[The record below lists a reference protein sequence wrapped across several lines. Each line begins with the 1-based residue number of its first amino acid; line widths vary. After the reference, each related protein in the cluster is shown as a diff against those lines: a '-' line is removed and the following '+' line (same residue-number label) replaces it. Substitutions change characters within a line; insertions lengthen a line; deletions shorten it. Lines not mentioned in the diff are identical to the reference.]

1 MAGGARPRPDAG
13 RSRLLC
19 LGLRR
24 QARQH
29 PGPRCSQLR
38 RAAALDAGADRR
50 RLRRADVQHRR
61 RLRADHLGRGACSE
75 VAAVRQGCGG
85 GTPGRGMMPFAGGIE
100 ATANATL
107 LFSLAA
113 AVVYGLILNTRETL
127 LRSAVKTLAVALLA
141 ALAAIQGGPLLL
153 IAALALSALG
163 DAFLSRDGDKAFLGG
178 LASFLAAHLA
188 YIALFWLAGAG
199 LEPLSQPW
207 RGALAVVMAAF
218 AATMLFMLWRRV
230 GPG

>member
-1 MAGGARPRPDAG
+1 
-13 RSRLLC
+13 
-19 LGLRR
+19 
-24 QARQH
+24 
-29 PGPRCSQLR
+29 
-38 RAAALDAGADRR
+38 
-50 RLRRADVQHRR
+50 
-61 RLRADHLGRGACSE
+61 
-75 VAAVRQGCGG
+75 
-85 GTPGRGMMPFAGGIE
+85 MMPFAGGIE

-127 LRSAVKTLAVALLA
+127 LRSVVKTLAVALLA

-199 LEPLSQPW
+199 LEPLWQPW
-207 RGALAVVMAAF
+207 RAALAVVMAAF

-230 GPG
+230 GPDLRVPVAAYAAAILGMGVSALTLDNFWIIVGAVLFVASDRLLAAEKFLVAAISPHREWMRYAVWALYYAAQLMITLGFLL

>member
-1 MAGGARPRPDAG
+1 
-13 RSRLLC
+13 
-19 LGLRR
+19 
-24 QARQH
+24 
-29 PGPRCSQLR
+29 
-38 RAAALDAGADRR
+38 
-50 RLRRADVQHRR
+50 
-61 RLRADHLGRGACSE
+61 
-75 VAAVRQGCGG
+75 
-85 GTPGRGMMPFAGGIE
+85 MMPFAGGIE

-141 ALAAIQGGPLLL
+141 VLAAIQGGPLLL
-153 IAALALSALG
+153 VGALALSALG
-163 DAFLSRDGDKAFLGG
+163 DTFLSRDGDKAFLGG

-207 RGALAVVMAAF
+207 RATVAVVMAAF

-230 GPG
+230 GPDLRVPVAAYAAAILGMGVSALTLDNVWVIMGAVLFMASDGLLAAEKFLVAAISPHREWMRYAVWALYYAAQRMITLGFLL

>member
-1 MAGGARPRPDAG
+1 
-13 RSRLLC
+13 
-19 LGLRR
+19 
-24 QARQH
+24 
-29 PGPRCSQLR
+29 
-38 RAAALDAGADRR
+38 
-50 RLRRADVQHRR
+50 
-61 RLRADHLGRGACSE
+61 
-75 VAAVRQGCGG
+75 
-85 GTPGRGMMPFAGGIE
+85 MPFAGGIE
-100 ATANATL
+100 AMANATL

-127 LRSAVKTLAVALLA
+127 LRSAAKTLAVALLA
-141 ALAAIQGGPLLL
+141 ALAFVQGGPLLL

-163 DAFLSRDGDKAFLGG
+163 DAFLSRDGEKAFLGG

-230 GPG
+230 GPDLRLPVAAYAAAILGMGISALTLDNVWVIMGAVLFMASDGLLAAEKFLVAAISPHREWMRYAVWALYYAAQLMITLGFLL

>member
-1 MAGGARPRPDAG
+1 
-13 RSRLLC
+13 
-19 LGLRR
+19 
-24 QARQH
+24 
-29 PGPRCSQLR
+29 
-38 RAAALDAGADRR
+38 
-50 RLRRADVQHRR
+50 
-61 RLRADHLGRGACSE
+61 
-75 VAAVRQGCGG
+75 
-85 GTPGRGMMPFAGGIE
+85 MMPFAGGIE

-113 AVVYGLILNTRETL
+113 AIVYALILNTRETL

-163 DAFLSRDGDKAFLGG
+163 DAFLSRDGEKAFLGG

-188 YIALFWLAGAG
+188 YIALFSLVGAG
-199 LEPLSQPW
+199 LEPLSQLW
-207 RGALAVVMAAF
+207 RAALAVVMAAF

-230 GPG
+230 GPDLRLPVAAYAAAILGMGVSALTLDNVWVIMGAVLFMASDGLLAAEKFLVAAISPHREWMRYAVWALYYAAQLMITLGFLL

>member
-1 MAGGARPRPDAG
+1 
-13 RSRLLC
+13 
-19 LGLRR
+19 
-24 QARQH
+24 
-29 PGPRCSQLR
+29 
-38 RAAALDAGADRR
+38 
-50 RLRRADVQHRR
+50 
-61 RLRADHLGRGACSE
+61 
-75 VAAVRQGCGG
+75 
-85 GTPGRGMMPFAGGIE
+85 MMPFAGGTE

-127 LRSAVKTLAVALLA
+127 LRSVVKTLAVALLA

-153 IAALALSALG
+153 VAALALSALG

-207 RGALAVVMAAF
+207 RAALAVVMAAF

-230 GPG
+230 GPDLRVPVAAYAAAILGMGVSALTLDNVWLIMGAVLFMASDGLLAAEKFLVAAISLHREWMRYAVWALYYAAQLMITLGFLL

>member
-1 MAGGARPRPDAG
+1 
-13 RSRLLC
+13 
-19 LGLRR
+19 
-24 QARQH
+24 
-29 PGPRCSQLR
+29 
-38 RAAALDAGADRR
+38 
-50 RLRRADVQHRR
+50 
-61 RLRADHLGRGACSE
+61 
-75 VAAVRQGCGG
+75 
-85 GTPGRGMMPFAGGIE
+85 MMPFPGGIE

-113 AVVYGLILNTRETL
+113 AIVYALILNTRETL

-163 DAFLSRDGDKAFLGG
+163 DAFLSRDGEKAFLGG

-188 YIALFWLAGAG
+188 YIALFSLVGAG
-199 LEPLSQPW
+199 LEPLSQLW
-207 RGALAVVMAAF
+207 RAALAVVMAAF

-230 GPG
+230 GPDLRLPVAAYAAAILGMGVSALTLDNVWVIMGAVLFMASDGLLAAEKFLVAAISPHREWMRYAVWALYYAAQLMITLGFLL